1 MSLRIT
7 TVSEN
12 SVAMGIG
19 LKAEHG
25 LGYYI
30 EKDNLKMIFDTGQG
44 MVFEDNMMAMGID
57 ISGLSHAVISHG
69 HYDHTGAV
77 KAVVEKNPGIKIIA
91 HPEAFNPKY
100 ISYDSQNYYYIGVS
114 QKAIELEQ
122 AGAKVILSAESFEI
136 ADGIRTTGE
145 IPMIWGF
152 EKIEPYFFRDSG
164 DKKIPDDIPDD
175 QAVIIETE
183 KGLVVVLGC
192 THRGLIN
199 TLTHICEMTGIS
211 KFHAVTGG
219 LHLGGANEE
228 RLKKTADALKGFDID
243 RLIVGHCTGIKSAV
257 YLYNA
262 LPGKV
267 EFGSVGMTILV

>member
-12 SVAMGIG
+12 SVSMGIG

-30 EKDNLKMIFDTGQG
+30 ENDGLRMFFDTGQG
-44 MVFEDNMMAMGID
+44 LVFEDNLKAMGIP
-57 ISGLSHAVISHG
+57 ISGISHAVLSHG
-69 HYDHTGAV
+69 HYDHAGAL
-77 KAVVEKNPGIKIIA
+77 KAVVENNPDIKVVA

-100 ISYDSQNYYYIGVS
+100 LSYDNQSFHYIGVH
-114 QKAIELEQ
+114 QKISELESL
-122 AGAKVILSAESFEI
+122 GASVILSSEPFEI
-136 ADGIRTTGE
+136 SPGITTTGE

-152 EKIEPYFFRDSG
+152 EKVEHYFFKDSG
-164 DKKIPDDIPDD
+164 DKKINDDIPDD
-175 QAVIIETE
+175 QAIVIDTE

-199 TLTHICEMTGIS
+199 TLTHISEMTGKN
-211 KFHAVTGG
+211 KFHAITGG
-219 LHLGGANEE
+219 LHLGGASEE
-228 RLKKTADALKGFDID
+228 RLKKTVEALKAFDID
-243 RLIVGHCTGIKSAV
+243 RLIVGHCTGMKSAV
-257 YLYNA
+257 YLFNS

-267 EFGSVGMTILV
+267 EFGSVGFTILV

>member
-7 TVSEN
+7 TISEN
-12 SVAMGIG
+12 SVSMGIG

-30 EKDNLKMIFDTGQG
+30 EKDGLRMVFDTGQG
-44 MVFEDNMMAMGID
+44 MVFEDNMNAMGID

-69 HYDHTGAV
+69 HYDHTGAIRTV
-77 KAVVEKNPGIKIIA
+77 AEKNPGINIIA
-91 HPEAFNPKY
+91 HPEAFKPKY
-100 ISYDSQNYYYIGVS
+100 ISYDRQNYHYIGVPQS
-114 QKAIELEQ
+114 VAELGQ
-122 AGAKVILSAESFEI
+122 IGARPFLSSESVEI
-136 ADGIRTTGE
+136 SSGIRTTGE

-152 EKIEPYFFRDSG
+152 EKIEPYFFREAG
-164 DKKIPDDIPDD
+164 EEKVPDDIPDD
-175 QAVIIETE
+175 QAIVIETE

-199 TLTHICEMTGIS
+199 TLSHICEMTGIS
-211 KFHAVTGG
+211 KFHAITGG
-219 LHLGGANEE
+219 LHLGGASEE
-228 RLKKTADALKGFDID
+228 RLRKTADALKGFDIEK
-243 RLIVGHCTGIKSAV
+243 LTVGHCTGIKSAV

-267 EFGSVGMTILV
+267 EFGSVGNTILV

>member
-1 MSLRIT
+1 MPLRIT

-12 SVAMGIG
+12 SVPMGIG

-30 EKDNLKMIFDTGQG
+30 EKDDLRMFFDTGQG
-44 MVFEDNMMAMGID
+44 LVFEDNLKALGIP
-57 ISGLSHAVISHG
+57 ISGISHAVLSHG
-69 HYDHTGAV
+69 HYDHAGALKTV
-77 KAVVEKNPGIKIIA
+77 AENNPGIKIIA

-100 ISYDSQNYYYIGVS
+100 LSYDNQNFHYIGIH
-114 QKAIELEQ
+114 QKASELESL
-122 AGAKVILSAESFEI
+122 GASVIVSTGPFEI
-136 ADGIRTTGE
+136 APGITTTGE
-145 IPMIWGF
+145 IPMIWDF
-152 EKIEPYFFRDSG
+152 EKVESCFFGDSG
-164 DKKIPDDIPDD
+164 DEKIHDGIADD
-175 QAVIIETE
+175 QAIVIDTE

-199 TLTHICEMTGIS
+199 TLTHISEITGKN

-219 LHLGGANEE
+219 LHLGGATEE
-228 RLKKTADALKGFDID
+228 RLKKTADALKAFDID
-243 RLIVGHCTGIKSAV
+243 RLIVGHCTGMNSAV

-267 EFGSVGMTILV
+267 EFGSVGFTILV